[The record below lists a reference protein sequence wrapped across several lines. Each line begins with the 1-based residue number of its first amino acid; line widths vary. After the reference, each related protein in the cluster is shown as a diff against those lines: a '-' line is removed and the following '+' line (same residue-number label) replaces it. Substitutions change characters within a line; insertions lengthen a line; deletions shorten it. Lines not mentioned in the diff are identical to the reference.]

1 MDPTMNVHKR
11 TTARALTDPRSDRV
25 SDDGLRRSN
34 TGIVAW
40 RMTMLTLALLPL
52 LTLLSACGEYAR
64 LSAQAGTGPDPEL
77 PQPNPSLIPNVKI
90 APAVGWADGSTP
102 TPAEELQVTAFA
114 QDLNHPRWLYV
125 LPNGD
130 VLVAETNAPPGKSG
144 ISGIKGALMKQVM
157 KRAGAGVPSANRITL
172 LRDTDGDGKAE
183 FRTVFLQGLESPFGM
198 VLVGETLYVANA
210 NALLKVPYRQGET
223 TITVAPVKVAD
234 LPGKGDEMN
243 HHWTKSLVASADGA
257 HLYVGV
263 GSNSNIA
270 ENGMAAEHMRAAILE
285 VDAATGATR
294 VFASGLRNP
303 VGLDWEPQTGALWAV
318 VNERDE
324 LGSDLVPDYLTSVRR
339 DAFYGW
345 PYSYYGQHLDMRVSP
360 QRPELVARA
369 VAPDFAL
376 GAHVAPLGLA
386 FNKSDVAGYGEGAF
400 VGLHGSWNR
409 RPLNGYEVV
418 FVPFTGGSP
427 TGPIQVVLSGFV
439 DADGNARGRPVG
451 VSLDERGGLLIAD
464 DVGNSVWRV
473 TAARDLPVGAP
484 TAASTAE
491 PR

>member
-1 MDPTMNVHKR
+1 MNIGNR
-11 TTARALTDPRSDRV
+11 TTALVVTDPQNYFL
-25 SDDGLRRSN
+25 SDDGSHQSS

-40 RMTMLTLALLPL
+40 RKTAFTSGLLLLLA
-52 LTLLSACGEYAR
+52 LLSACGEYAR
-64 LSAQAGTGPDPEL
+64 LSAQAGTGADPEL
-77 PQPNPSLIPNVKI
+77 PQPNRTLVPTVKI
-90 APAVGWADGSTP
+90 APAVGWTDGATP
-102 TPAEELQVTAFA
+102 TPAADMKVTAFA
-114 QDLNHPRWLYV
+114 EDLDHPRWLYV

-130 VLVAETNAPPGKSG
+130 ILVAEANAPPGKSG
-144 ISGIKGALMKQVM
+144 ISGVKGAVMQQVM

-198 VLVGETLYVANA
+198 ALVGDTLYVANA
-210 NALLKVPYRQGET
+210 NALLKVPYTRGQT
-223 TITVAPVKVAD
+223 TITVAPVKVTD
-234 LPGKGDEMN
+234 LPGKGDELN

-263 GSNSNIA
+263 GSNSNVA
-270 ENGMAAEHMRAAILE
+270 ENGMDVEHMRAAILE
-285 VDAATGATR
+285 VDAATGSTR

-303 VGLDWEPQTGALWAV
+303 VGLDWEPHTGALWAV

-324 LGSDLVPDYLTSVRR
+324 LGSDLPPDYLTSVRR

-345 PYSYYGQHLDMRVSP
+345 PYSYYGQRVDKRVSP
-360 QRPELVARA
+360 QRPELVASA

-386 FNKSDVAGYGEGAF
+386 FNKNGVAGYGEGAF

-418 FVPFTGGSP
+418 FVPFTGGRA
-427 TGPIQVVLSGFV
+427 TGPMQVVLSGFL

-451 VSLDERGGLLIAD
+451 VSLDGRGGLLVAD

-473 TAARDLPVGAP
+473 TAVRELPARASATASP
-484 TAASTAE
+484 TQ
-491 PR
+491 

>member
-1 MDPTMNVHKR
+1 MNIDNR
-11 TTARALTDPRSDRV
+11 ITALVMTDSQNNFLSEDEPQQ
-25 SDDGLRRSN
+25 SN

-40 RMTMLTLALLPL
+40 RRMAFTLALLPL
-52 LTLLSACGEYAR
+52 LVLLPACGQYAR
-64 LSAQAGTGPDPEL
+64 LPAQAGTGADPEL
-77 PQPNPSLIPNVKI
+77 PQPNHSLIPTVQI
-90 APAVGWADGSTP
+90 APAVGWPDGATP
-102 TPAEELQVTAFA
+102 TPAEDMKVTAFA
-114 QDLNHPRWLYV
+114 EDLEHPRWLYV

-144 ISGIKGALMKQVM
+144 IGGVKGMLMKLVM

-183 FRTVFLQGLESPFGM
+183 FRSVFLQDLDSPFGM
-198 VLVGETLYVANA
+198 VLVGDTLYVANA
-210 NALLKVPYRQGET
+210 NALLKVPYQRGET
-223 TITVAPVKVAD
+223 TITVAPAKVAE

-243 HHWTKSLVASADGA
+243 HHWTRSLVASVDGA

-263 GSNSNIA
+263 GANSNVA
-270 ENGMAAEHMRAAILE
+270 ENGMHAEYMRAAILE
-285 VDAATGATR
+285 VDAATGTTR

-303 VGLDWEPQTGALWAV
+303 VGMDWEPHTGALWAV

-345 PYSYYGQHLDMRVSP
+345 PYSYYGQHVDKRVSP

-369 VAPDFAL
+369 VSPDFAL

-386 FNKSDVAGYGEGAF
+386 FNKSGVAGQGEGAF
-400 VGLHGSWNR
+400 VGQHGSWNR
-409 RPLNGYEVV
+409 RPLNGYRVV
-418 FVPFTGGSP
+418 FVPFTDGRP

-451 VSLDERGGLLIAD
+451 VSLDGRGGLLVAD

-473 TAARDLPVGAP
+473 TAVRDLPAGAP
-484 TAASTAE
+484 TTTSTAE